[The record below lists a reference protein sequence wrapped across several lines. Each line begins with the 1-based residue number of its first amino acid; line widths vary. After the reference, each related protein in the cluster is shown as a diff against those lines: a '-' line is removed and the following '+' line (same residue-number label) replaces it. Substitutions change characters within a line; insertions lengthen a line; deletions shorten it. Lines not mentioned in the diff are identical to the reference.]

1 MVVSILGDGRRFPLG
16 SWLAQRLG
24 IESAF
29 MVENAS
35 CTIADPRNG
44 SGDEDM
50 ATMMVVVG
58 DGWSGGGK
66 YGTPGAGVI
75 IYLAPEIGPADT
87 AGRFNGRTMLELTK
101 TKTKHQLGDFFFHF
115 SFASFTLGSL
125 TSLSS
130 TSLSSSASPLRSPRF
145 GHVEEEERRRCV
157 QRIYAWYPPMPSSV
171 SFFSHRPRRQRDPRP
186 SHPLSRAATKSH
198 TLNCVRILW
207 RPGSRIVSDNG

>member
-1 MVVSILGDGRRFPLG
+1 MVTVR
-16 SWLAQRLG
+16 
-24 IESAF
+24 
-29 MVENAS
+29 NAS
-35 CTIADPRNG
+35 CTTVDPRNS
-44 SGDEDM
+44 SGDGDM

-58 DGWSGGGK
+58 DGGGGGK

-115 SFASFTLGSL
+115 SFASFTFARSL
-125 TSLSS
+125 RPLPSSLLSRSLSPS
-130 TSLSSSASPLRSPRF
+130 FSLSSSARPLRSLLF

-157 QRIYAWYPPMPSSV
+157 QRICVVHLCHPRLTSSRT
-171 SFFSHRPRRQRDPRP
+171 SGETA
-186 SHPLSRAATKSH
+186 HPLSQPARPPPSPPLVFFPRAATKSH
-198 TLNCVRILW
+198 TLNRVRVLW